1 MSPQTDFSKWLTFD
15 QVTAHTG
22 IARRTLEREVAA
34 GKWRTRK
41 RPNPPKKAETVFNP
55 EEVAARLPPPVQ
67 SVVRHSATE
76 SDNTAALAEMDQA
89 PVTLAGI
96 AEVVAMVCERII
108 GAPQPAPEAK
118 PLFVDL
124 EEAITITGLSEGC
137 LWKLI
142 AEGKIASIRYR
153 EGNRRVTKV
162 RRAELEAFGGFA
174 R

>member
-1 MSPQTDFSKWLTFD
+1 MSPQTDISAWLNFD
-15 QVTAHTG
+15 QVAARTG

-34 GKWRTRK
+34 GKWQTRK

-55 EEVAARLPPPVQ
+55 EEVAARIPPPVQ
-67 SVVRHSATE
+67 SVVRHSAME

-108 GAPQPAPEAK
+108 GAPQPVPEPK

-124 EEAITITGLSEGC
+124 DEAKTITGLSEGC

-142 AEGKIASIRYR
+142 ADEKISCIRYR
-153 EGNRRVTKV
+153 EDNRRVTKV
-162 RRAELEAFGGFA
+162 RRAELEAFGGFD